1 MVYTFLVY
9 ETKDVYVETKRD
21 FVIKAHLQSGDFVI
35 YSVLNYGDFVMR
47 CGMSEVK
54 LKRKIYDELLK
65 WKNEYATEYALFI
78 KGARRVG
85 KTTIAEDFGNKEYK
99 SFVTINFQS
108 ANDTIRDLFVNS
120 LLDLDYLYNVIQMQY
135 GAKLYNRESLVIL
148 DEIQLF
154 PKARQ
159 ALKTL
164 LTDGRYDFIET
175 GSLAGIKKKSERTE
189 ILIPSEEYAI
199 EMFPLDFEEFLW
211 ALGDEMTMPIIKNS
225 YEKMNALGSLH
236 RDIFRKFI
244 EYMCVGGMP
253 QAVVKYAEGKD
264 FEKVD
269 FVKKEILAL
278 YRNDIKNQEEENSNY
293 VGNILDNIPSELSK
307 HEKSST
313 FKLSHVDK
321 NARYREYSGP
331 LNWLAEAMIVNV
343 ARNVTDPSPA
353 LTLNMDDER
362 FKCYLLD
369 TGLLINLSFGDGS
382 YMDNEFYKAI
392 LTDKLHI
399 NEGMFVENV
408 VAQCLRSNGHKI
420 LFHVEYN
427 DNGKPVMEI
436 DFIIRKN
443 RKIIP
448 IEAKS
453 GKTFAIKS
461 LRNFKAKF
469 TNRVGMQYVLYD
481 GDIKRD
487 GEIINLPYYMA
498 AIL

>member
-1 MVYTFLVY
+1 MIGVRKMQEIT
-9 ETKDVYVETKRD
+9 
-21 FVIKAHLQSGDFVI
+21 
-35 YSVLNYGDFVMR
+35 
-47 CGMSEVK
+47 
-54 LKRKIYDELLK
+54 LKRKIYTELQK
-65 WKNEYATEYALFI
+65 WKKEYAPEYALFI

-85 KTTIAEDFGNKEYK
+85 KTTIAEELGKNEYK
-99 SFVTINFQS
+99 SYITINFQS

-120 LLDLDYLYNVIQMQY
+120 LLDLNYFYNVIQMQY
-135 GAKLYNRESLVIL
+135 GKKLYNRESLIIL

-154 PKARQ
+154 PLARQ

-164 LTDGRYDFIET
+164 LADGRYDFIET
-175 GSLAGIKKKSERTE
+175 GSLAGIKKKSEKAE
-189 ILIPSEEYAI
+189 ILIPSEEYSV

-211 ALGDEMTMPIIKNS
+211 AMNDEVTMSIVRKS
-225 YEKMNALGSLH
+225 YESLKPLGKLH
-236 RDIFRKFI
+236 RDIFRKFR

-253 QAVVKYAEGKD
+253 QAVVKYMDSKD

-269 FVKKEILAL
+269 FAKKEIIEL
-278 YRNDIKNQEEENSNY
+278 YRNDIKNQKEENKIY
-293 VGNILDNIPSELSK
+293 VGNILENIPSELSK

-313 FKLSHVDK
+313 FKLTHVDK

-331 LNWLAEAMIVNV
+331 LNWLREAMIVNE

-353 LTLNMDDER
+353 LTLNMDEER

-369 TGLLINLSFGDGS
+369 TGLLINLSFGDGA
-382 YMDNEFYKAI
+382 YLDNEFYKAI

-420 LFHVEYN
+420 LFYIEYN
-427 DNGKPVMEI
+427 EKGKPVMEI
-436 DFIIRKN
+436 DFLIRKD
-443 RKIIP
+443 RKVIP

-461 LRNFKAKF
+461 LQKFKAKF
-469 TNRVGMQYVLYD
+469 TNRVGLQYVLHD
-481 GDIKRD
+481 GDVKRD
-487 GEIINLPYYMA
+487 GEIIYLPYYMA
-498 AIL
+498 TIL

>member
-1 MVYTFLVY
+1 MADIT
-9 ETKDVYVETKRD
+9 
-21 FVIKAHLQSGDFVI
+21 
-35 YSVLNYGDFVMR
+35 
-47 CGMSEVK
+47 
-54 LKRKIYDELLK
+54 LKRKLYDHLLK
-65 WKNEYATEYALFI
+65 WKNEYAPEYALFI

-99 SFVTINFQS
+99 SFITINFQS

-120 LLDLDYLYNVIQMQY
+120 LLDLEYFYNVIQMQY
-135 GAKLYNRESLVIL
+135 GKRLYERESLIIL

-154 PKARQ
+154 PLARQ

-164 LTDGRYDFIET
+164 LSDGRYDFIET
-175 GSLAGIKKKSERTE
+175 GSLAGIKKKTEKTE

-211 ALGDEMTMPIIKNS
+211 AMDDDVTMPIIRNCYDNLKPLG
-225 YEKMNALGSLH
+225 ALH
-236 RDIFRKFI
+236 KDIFRRFR

-253 QAVVKYAEGKD
+253 QAVVKYKTTKN

-269 FVKKEILAL
+269 FAKKEIIAL
-278 YRNDIKNQEEENSNY
+278 YRNDIKNQEEENRIY

-331 LNWLAEAMIVNV
+331 LNWLTEAMIVNT
-343 ARNVTDPSPA
+343 ARNITDPSPA

-382 YMDNEFYKAI
+382 YLDNEFYKAI

-420 LFHVEYN
+420 LFYIEYN
-427 DNGKPVMEI
+427 EHGKREMEI
-436 DFIIRKN
+436 DFLIRKE
-443 RKIIP
+443 KKVIP

-453 GKTFAIKS
+453 GKSFAFKS
-461 LRNFKAKF
+461 LQKFKAKF
-469 TNRVGMQYVLYD
+469 TNRVGLQYILYD
-481 GDIKRD
+481 GDVKRD
-487 GEIINLPYYMA
+487 GEIIYLPYYMS

>member
-1 MVYTFLVY
+1 MQ
-9 ETKDVYVETKRD
+9 E
-21 FVIKAHLQSGDFVI
+21 I
-35 YSVLNYGDFVMR
+35 
-47 CGMSEVK
+47 K
-54 LKRKIYDELLK
+54 LKRKLYDELLK
-65 WKNEYATEYALFI
+65 WKKEYAPEYALFI

-85 KTTIAEDFGNKEYK
+85 KTTIAEDLGHNEYR
-99 SFVTINFQS
+99 SFITINFQS

-120 LLDLDYLYNVIQMQY
+120 LLDLDYFYNVIQMQY
-135 GAKLYNRESLVIL
+135 GIKLFKRESLIIL
-148 DEIQLF
+148 DEIQLY
-154 PKARQ
+154 PLARQ

-164 LTDGRYDFIET
+164 LADGRYDFIET
-175 GSLAGIKKKSERTE
+175 GSLAGITKKSRKAE

-199 EMFPLDFEEFLW
+199 EMFPLDFEEFLM
-211 ALGDEMTMPIIKNS
+211 AMGDEITMPFMRYS
-225 YEKMNALGSLH
+225 YENLKPLGKVH
-236 RDIFRKFI
+236 KDIFRKFR

-253 QAVVKYAEGKD
+253 QAVVSYCREKD

-278 YRNDIKNQEEENSNY
+278 YRNDIKNQEEENSTY
-293 VGNILDNIPSELSK
+293 VGNILENIPSELSK

-313 FKLSHVDK
+313 FKLAHVNK

-331 LNWLAEAMIVNV
+331 LNWLSEAMIVNV

-353 LTLNMDDER
+353 LTLSMDDER

-382 YMDNEFYKAI
+382 YMDNAFYKAI

-420 LFHVEYN
+420 LFYVEYN

-436 DFIIRKN
+436 DFLIRKD
-443 RKIIP
+443 RKVIP
-448 IEAKS
+448 VEAKS

-461 LRNFKAKF
+461 LQNFKKKF
-469 TNRVGMQYVLYD
+469 SNRVGLQYVLHD

-487 GEIINLPYYMA
+487 GETIYLPYYMA
-498 AIL
+498 AII

>member
-1 MVYTFLVY
+1 MA
-9 ETKDVYVETKRD
+9 ER
-21 FVIKAHLQSGDFVI
+21 Q
-35 YSVLNYGDFVMR
+35 
-47 CGMSEVK
+47 

-65 WKNEYATEYALFI
+65 WKNEYAPEYALFI

-85 KTTIAEDFGNKEYK
+85 KTTMAEELGRKEYK
-99 SFVTINFQS
+99 SFVTVNFQS

-135 GAKLYNRESLVIL
+135 GVKLFERESLIIL

-154 PKARQ
+154 PLARQ

-164 LTDGRYDFIET
+164 LEDGRYDFVET
-175 GSLAGIKKKSERTE
+175 GSLAGIKKKTEKAE

-211 ALGDEMTMPIIKNS
+211 AMGDEMTIPFVKSN
-225 YEKMNALGSLH
+225 YDKLKPLGNVH
-236 RDIFRKFI
+236 KGIMRKFR

-253 QAVVKYAEGKD
+253 QAVVKYADTKD

-269 FVKKEILAL
+269 FVKKEILEL
-278 YRNDIKNQEEENSNY
+278 YRNDIKNQEEENSTY
-293 VGNILDNIPSELSK
+293 IGNILDNIPSELSK
-307 HEKSST
+307 HKRSSA
-313 FKLSHVDK
+313 FKLSHIDK
-321 NARYREYSGP
+321 NARYREYSKP
-331 LNWLAEAMIVNV
+331 LTWLTEAMIVNV

-369 TGLLINLSFGDGS
+369 TGLLLNLSFSDGS
-382 YMDNEFYKAI
+382 YMDNEFYRAI

-408 VAQCLRSNGHKI
+408 VSQCLRSNGHRI
-420 LFHVEYN
+420 LFYIEYN
-427 DNGKPVMEI
+427 KAGKPVMEI
-436 DFIIRKN
+436 DFLIRKD
-443 RKIIP
+443 RKVIP

-453 GKTFAIKS
+453 GKAFAIKS
-461 LRNFKAKF
+461 LQNFKTKF

-487 GEIINLPYYMA
+487 GEILYLPYYVA
-498 AIL
+498 SIL

>member
-1 MVYTFLVY
+1 MEIT
-9 ETKDVYVETKRD
+9 
-21 FVIKAHLQSGDFVI
+21 
-35 YSVLNYGDFVMR
+35 
-47 CGMSEVK
+47 
-54 LKRKIYDELLK
+54 LKRKIYRELLK
-65 WKNEYATEYALFI
+65 WKKEYAPEYALFI

-85 KTTIAEDFGNKEYK
+85 KTTIAEELGKNEYK
-99 SFVTINFQS
+99 SYITINFQS
-108 ANDTIRDLFVNS
+108 ANDTIKDLFVNS
-120 LLDLDYLYNVIQMQY
+120 LLDLDYLYSVIQMQY
-135 GAKLYNRESLVIL
+135 GKKLYNRESLIIL

-154 PKARQ
+154 PLARQ

-175 GSLAGIKKKSERTE
+175 GSLAGIKKKTEKTE

-211 ALGDEMTMPIIKNS
+211 AMGDDVTIPIVRKS
-225 YEKMNALGSLH
+225 YESLKPLGKLH
-236 RDIFRKFI
+236 KDIFRKFR

-253 QAVVKYAEGKD
+253 QAVVKYMDSKD

-269 FVKKEILAL
+269 FAKKEILEL
-278 YRNDIKNQEEENSNY
+278 YRNDIKNQEEENKIY
-293 VGNILDNIPSELSK
+293 VGNILENIPSELSK

-313 FKLSHVDK
+313 FKLTHVDK

-331 LNWLAEAMIVNV
+331 LNWLREAMVVNE

-353 LTLNMDDER
+353 LTLNMDEER

-382 YMDNEFYKAI
+382 YLDNEFYKAI

-420 LFHVEYN
+420 LFYIEYN
-427 DNGKPVMEI
+427 ENGKPVMEI
-436 DFIIRKN
+436 DFLIRKD
-443 RKIIP
+443 RKVIP

-453 GKTFAIKS
+453 GKSFAIKS
-461 LRNFKAKF
+461 LQKFKTKF
-469 TNRVGMQYVLYD
+469 SNRVGLQYVLHD
-481 GDIKRD
+481 NDVKRD
-487 GEIINLPYYMA
+487 GEVIYLPYYMA

>member
-1 MVYTFLVY
+1 MDRTVP
-9 ETKDVYVETKRD
+9 E
-21 FVIKAHLQSGDFVI
+21 I
-35 YSVLNYGDFVMR
+35 
-47 CGMSEVK
+47 K
-54 LKRKIYDELLK
+54 LKRKLYDELLK
-65 WKNEYATEYALFI
+65 WKKDYAPEYALFI

-85 KTTIAEDFGNKEYK
+85 KTTIAEDLGRSEYK
-99 SFVTINFQS
+99 SFITINFQS

-135 GAKLYNRESLVIL
+135 GTKLYKRESLIIL
-148 DEIQLF
+148 DEIQLY
-154 PKARQ
+154 PLARQ

-164 LTDGRYDFIET
+164 LADGRYDFVET
-175 GSLAGIKKKSERTE
+175 GSLAGITKKSEKAE

-211 ALGDEMTMPIIKNS
+211 AMGDEITMPILRSS
-225 YEKMNALGSLH
+225 YEKIKALGNLH
-236 RDIFRKFI
+236 KDVFRKFR

-264 FEKVD
+264 FEEVD
-269 FVKKEILAL
+269 FVKKEILSL
-278 YRNDIKNQEEENSNY
+278 YRNDIKNQGEENSTY

-313 FKLSHVDK
+313 FKLSHVNK

-331 LNWLAEAMIVNV
+331 LNWLSEAMIVSV

-353 LTLNMDDER
+353 LTLNMDEER

-382 YMDNEFYKAI
+382 YMDNGFYKAI

-420 LFHVEYN
+420 LFYVEYS
-427 DNGKPVMEI
+427 DSGKPVMEI
-436 DFIIRKN
+436 DFMIRKD
-443 RKIIP
+443 RKVVP

-453 GKTFAIKS
+453 GKNFAIKS
-461 LRNFKAKF
+461 LRNFKSKF
-469 TNRVGMQYVLYD
+469 SNRVGLQYVLHD
-481 GDIKRD
+481 GDVKRE
-487 GEIINLPYYMA
+487 GEIIYLPYYMA
-498 AIL
+498 SVL

>member
-1 MVYTFLVY
+1 MMKIT
-9 ETKDVYVETKRD
+9 
-21 FVIKAHLQSGDFVI
+21 
-35 YSVLNYGDFVMR
+35 
-47 CGMSEVK
+47 
-54 LKRKIYDELLK
+54 LKRKIYRELLK
-65 WKNEYATEYALFI
+65 WKNEYALEYALFI

-85 KTTIAEDFGNKEYK
+85 KTTIAEELGKNEYK
-99 SFVTINFQS
+99 SYITINFQS
-108 ANDTIRDLFVNS
+108 ANDTIKDLFVNS
-120 LLDLDYLYNVIQMQY
+120 LLDLDYLYSVIQMQY
-135 GAKLYNRESLVIL
+135 GKKLYNRESLIIL

-154 PKARQ
+154 PLARQ

-175 GSLAGIKKKSERTE
+175 GSLAGIKKKTEKAE

-211 ALGDEMTMPIIKNS
+211 AMGDDVTIPIVRKS
-225 YEKMNALGSLH
+225 YESLKPLGKLH
-236 RDIFRKFI
+236 RDIFRKFR

-253 QAVVKYAEGKD
+253 QAVVKYVDSKD

-269 FVKKEILAL
+269 FAKKEILEL
-278 YRNDIKNQEEENSNY
+278 YRNDIKNQEEENKIY
-293 VGNILDNIPSELSK
+293 VGNILENIPSELSK

-313 FKLSHVDK
+313 FKLTHVDK

-331 LNWLAEAMIVNV
+331 LNWLREAMIVNE

-353 LTLNMDDER
+353 LTLNMDEER

-382 YMDNEFYKAI
+382 YLDNEFYKAI

-420 LFHVEYN
+420 LFYIEYN
-427 DNGKPVMEI
+427 ENGKLVMEV
-436 DFIIRKN
+436 DFLIRKD
-443 RKIIP
+443 RKVIP

-453 GKTFAIKS
+453 GKSFAIKS
-461 LRNFKAKF
+461 LQKFKTKF
-469 TNRVGMQYVLYD
+469 SNRVGLQYVLHD
-481 GDIKRD
+481 NDVKRD
-487 GEIINLPYYMA
+487 GEIIYLPYYMA